1 MAQPFMETVYNFL
14 RNTVVLYYLTIELLD
29 IYQQKLNTCEVE
41 ANQNV

>member
-1 MAQPFMETVYNFL
+1 METVYNFL

-29 IYQQKLNTCEVE
+29 IYQQKLNTWEVE